1 MEEPKKNKKV
11 DSGIPT
17 IETYMSDMADAVR
30 NQEASVVKIA
40 AEEQKRR
47 ERGGYYKNGPQK
59 KSNLKPWFTIGGII
73 LILGAI
79 FIFYSLSQ
87 KKKSAN
93 EPVEVVAI
101 DNSLI
106 SYDSKVNL
114 DATNITTKDGLTN
127 LVNKSLDQK
136 SAPQSIKEIN
146 LTKQDGDTVSNLS
159 LNDIFSILKTAAPGS
174 LLRSFGENY
183 MLGIYTPPNQD
194 ESNNLFII
202 MKTKDYDL
210 AYAGMLSWEKT
221 MVSDL
226 FSLFHIDISH
236 NSDLLKKP
244 FSDIIIKNQDARVLD
259 NNTGEGILYYIFP
272 NKDTMIISN
281 NQQAI
286 NEIVTRLLIKETK
299 PIQ

>member
-202 MKTKDYDL
+202 IKTKDYDL